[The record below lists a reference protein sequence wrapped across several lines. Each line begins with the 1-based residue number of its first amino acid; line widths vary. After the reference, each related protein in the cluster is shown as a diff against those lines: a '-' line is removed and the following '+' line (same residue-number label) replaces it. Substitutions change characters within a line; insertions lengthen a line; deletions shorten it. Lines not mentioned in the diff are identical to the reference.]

1 MPNFSAIRTSSANDP
16 ARIPIDRNRRDSA
29 SRIEASSS
37 IANTIGSCGFKLY
50 LPLSIGSVKQKD
62 KGA

>member
-1 MPNFSAIRTSSANDP
+1 LNIKKSCAEAKIW

-37 IANTIGSCGFKLY
+37 IANTIGSCGFTLY

-62 KGA
+62 QGA